1 MIDVIEAVLRTP
13 ALVPS
18 TTSEASDGAEEVA
31 AVIVVIETEVMEI
44 AAIVTES
51 SEADDVPQRS
61 LVDTGEAEEIDIGEK
76 IEIEKDDI
84 QKEEEEEEEEGGE
97 AVEMHDAEEDSEEDA
112 TMM

>member
-84 QKEEEEEEEEGGE
+84 QKEEEEEEEGGE